1 MGTVGGDDRL
11 PGASAAST
19 LPRDSSLDG
28 LEIAWEGIADIL
40 SPSPS
45 VGRTHHGR
53 RSGGLM
59 KQTPY
64 YRSPTAIVSVLAGGI
79 AGVAAATLFTPPPSR
94 TPPPKIARAV
104 RDTPAEAAPAP
115 DRKRKE

>member
-1 MGTVGGDDRL
+1 M
-11 PGASAAST
+11 ASK
-19 LPRDSSLDG
+19 L
-28 LEIAWEGIADIL
+28 LEKGSPTFL
-40 SPSPS
+40 SPLAL
-45 VGRTHHGR
+45 VGRTHHER